1 MDPDKL
7 PGIGIAALVIVG
19 RHAVDKE
26 AGAFLQL
33 VDPVV
38 VHQDAASGENQNDE
52 IGFQVFAAC
61 HMAFLQLQVS
71 GLLHIE
77 EGGTGK
83 GAGSLNSAAGAFHI
97 RIRESVKI
105 IIHKS
110 ISLL

>member
-7 PGIGIAALVIVG
+7 PGFGIATLVIVG

-33 VDPVV
+33 VDFVV
-38 VHQDAASGENQNDE
+38 VHQDTAPGENQNDE
-52 IGFQVFAAC
+52 VGFQVFAAGY
-61 HMAFLQLQVS
+61 MAFLQLQVS

-77 EGGTGK
+77 KSGTGK
-83 GAGSLNSAAGAFHI
+83 GAGSLNSAAGAFYI
-97 RIRESVKI
+97 GIRESVKI